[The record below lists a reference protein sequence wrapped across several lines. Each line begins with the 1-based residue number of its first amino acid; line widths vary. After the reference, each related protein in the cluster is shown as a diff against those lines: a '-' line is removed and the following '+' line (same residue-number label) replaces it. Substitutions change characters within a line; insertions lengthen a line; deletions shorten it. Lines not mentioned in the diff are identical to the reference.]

1 MSRSRAWPVTL
12 SAIFAGI
19 VIAIIQNKVIPCLA
33 ILQDAFSSSTSTA
46 GWLSSVFCVMSIIM
60 AFPAA
65 AITNRLGVKMTC
77 FFSMVCAIIGSL
89 IGVFSTSIT
98 MLMISRVV
106 EGIGAGL
113 ISIAVPSIISMWFP
127 PEKRGL
133 PTGIWS
139 SWQFVAQALCFFFG
153 VSITNSFGWQGIWW
167 SGLVLAVIAACLCL
181 LIVGTPASG
190 QGYSS
195 AEDNAASLSIRQGL
209 HNRSVWMASLS
220 MFCFCFACFGF
231 VTWAAECWA
240 TTLGLTI
247 DLANRYVSIF
257 AIVSLPVVILV
268 GMLLDRV
275 NHRRFGIF
283 ASLGYIF
290 AVAASFLLPSA
301 EFVLPFVIIYPFFE
315 GSVSTCLWTI
325 IPQTVRE
332 SKNVPVAVA
341 LFTLTSNA
349 GMLIGPPIVGSV
361 IEAFGWK
368 AGAIPVALIMVIGT
382 IFMFYVKEYIP
393 DRYTE
398 SL

>member
-1 MSRSRAWPVTL
+1 MSKSRAWSVTL

-33 ILQDAFSSSTSTA
+33 VLQDAFSASSSTA
-46 GWLSSVFCVMSIIM
+46 GWLSSIFCVMSIAM

-65 AITNRLGVKMTC
+65 AITNRLGIKMTC
-77 FFSMVCAIIGSL
+77 FCSMVCSILGSL
-89 IGVFSTSIT
+89 IGIFASSIT
-98 MLMISRVV
+98 MLMISRVI

-113 ISIAVPSIISMWFP
+113 ISIAVPSIIPLWFP

-153 VSITNSFGWQGIWW
+153 VSVTNAFGWQGIWW
-167 SGLVLAVIAACLCL
+167 CGLALAVIAAVLCL
-181 LIVGTPASG
+181 LVVRTPEPG
-190 QGYSS
+190 QGY
-195 AEDNAASLSIRQGL
+195 AADEAASSLSILQGL
-209 HNRSVWMASLS
+209 RSRSVWMASLA

-257 AIVSLPVVILV
+257 AVISLPVVILV
-268 GMLLDRV
+268 GMLMDRV
-275 NHRRFGIF
+275 DHRRFGILACF
-283 ASLGYIF
+283 GYIF

-301 EFVLPFVIIYPFFE
+301 SWVLPFVVIYPFFE

-332 SKNVPVAVA
+332 AKNVPVAVA
-341 LFTLTSNA
+341 LFTLTSNV
-349 GMLIGPPIVGSV
+349 GMLIGPPIVGAVVES
-361 IEAFGWK
+361 FGWK
-368 AGAIPVALIMVIGT
+368 AGALPVALIMVLGT
-382 IFMFYVKEYIP
+382 GFMFYTREYIP
-393 DRYTE
+393 DCHT
-398 SL
+398 